1 MRIVI
6 KKIWEKTQ
14 EQIKNFASKINNN
27 DIEFDETE
35 VCLEVKHI
43 LEDMQ
48 SVLDYIAVDI
58 HDKYCPTH
66 NFKKIYFL
74 YTNEKEQ
81 ENNFINKINIYFPKL
96 YSNNF
101 DVYNILANVQSFK
114 DNSNWLIKLND
125 LTNEVKHNDLYI
137 NKIEQKK
144 NATLRSKDAAMF
156 IDGNLKMQ
164 KTSDGYGVFGTGS
177 VYVGGT
183 GNISFYGDGNIA
195 IGSGMYNVDTGE
207 KNGVETEIVIKKVV
221 KSKKYDESI
230 LNILNLIIT
239 KEQELINNL
248 EQYI

>member
-1 MRIVI
+1 
-6 KKIWEKTQ
+6 
-14 EQIKNFASKINNN
+14 
-27 DIEFDETE
+27 
-35 VCLEVKHI
+35 
-43 LEDMQ
+43 
-48 SVLDYIAVDI
+48 
-58 HDKYCPTH
+58 
-66 NFKKIYFL
+66 
-74 YTNEKEQ
+74 
-81 ENNFINKINIYFPKL
+81 
-96 YSNNF
+96 
-101 DVYNILANVQSFK
+101 
-114 DNSNWLIKLND
+114 
-125 LTNEVKHNDLYI
+125 
-137 NKIEQKK
+137 
-144 NATLRSKDAAMF
+144 MF

-195 IGSGMYNVDTGE
+195 IGSVMYNVDTGE